1 MVSIIGELKQSVIAR
16 MEQACTDIAAGG
28 DLEEEF
34 IRAARDIE
42 VLCDKTDQLYCDA
55 VTSMW

>member
-1 MVSIIGELKQSVIAR
+1 